1 MEDRLLINRVIS
13 SMLEYTSDKWEV
25 LVLTLSCFMK
35 TLTWYENSDKQ
46 SYVKLKF
53 QETYN
58 MTEKEVFKKEPPVK
72 KKYTSVQGM
81 RLNWLKHLVLNVET
95 QAQIQILHL
104 I

>member
-1 MEDRLLINRVIS
+1 MEDRLLINRVS
-13 SMLEYTSDKWEV
+13 SSVLEYTSDKWEV

-72 KKYTSVQGM
+72 KNT
-81 RLNWLKHLVLNVET
+81 LVSRG
-95 QAQIQILHL
+95 
-104 I
+104 